1 MVWKTLSQ
9 HQAESQSSQPLGVTL
24 GHKNWGANPV
34 SVEGGA
40 PTSHYLVS
48 VAVGCRLLTGLAV
61 CSYHPSFAL
70 FFSFYSIAEVFVTQN
85 WLDGWVLSGVRRSG
99 GGCCLPHVGISRWE
113 DAHASQQSKDEL
125 EGSAGVVLSCILF
138 ALSTP
143 SMTLC
148 FLRCHFA
155 VCKIQLEKQTISES
169 LPNSLTPS
177 LFLPVSHGNWLEG
190 AALQRNSPS
199 LSLGI

>member
-1 MVWKTLSQ
+1 M
-9 HQAESQSSQPLGVTL
+9 P
-24 GHKNWGANPV
+24 
-34 SVEGGA
+34 

-48 VAVGCRLLTGLAV
+48 VAVGCRLLAGLPV
-61 CSYHPSFAL
+61 CFVL
-70 FFSFYSIAEVFVTQN
+70 FCFVFSFCSIAEVFVTQN
-85 WLDGWVLSGVRRSG
+85 WLDGWVLSGVRRGG
-99 GGCCLPHVGISRWE
+99 GGCCLLHIGISRWE
-113 DAHASQQSKDEL
+113 DAHSSQQSKDEL

-143 SMTLC
+143 SITLC

-155 VCKIQLEKQTISES
+155 VCKTQLEKQTISES
-169 LPNSLTPS
+169 LPNLLTPS
-177 LFLPVSHGNWLEG
+177 LFLPVSRGNWLEG

>member
-1 MVWKTLSQ
+1 M
-9 HQAESQSSQPLGVTL
+9 P
-24 GHKNWGANPV
+24 
-34 SVEGGA
+34 
-40 PTSHYLVS
+40 PTSRYLVS
-48 VAVGCRLLTGLAV
+48 VAIGCRLLTGLPV
-61 CSYHPSFAL
+61 CSYHPSFVC

-99 GGCCLPHVGISRWE
+99 GGCLPHVGISRWE
-113 DAHASQQSKDEL
+113 DAHSSQQSKDEL
-125 EGSAGVVLSCILF
+125 ESSTGVVLSCILF

-148 FLRCHFA
+148 FLRCLFP

-169 LPNSLTPS
+169 LHNSLTPS
-177 LFLPVSHGNWLEG
+177 LFLTVSRGNWLEG
-190 AALQRNSPS
+190 AALQRSSPS